1 MPRSKAKSLT
11 KGELRIMQVLWKL
24 RQGTVAEVAAAIPP
38 PPLAYTTVLTMLR
51 ILEQKGAVKR
61 KLEGRAHV
69 YYPAFAQEDA
79 ARNAIGDIVQAF
91 FKNSKTALAM
101 RLIAEEKPDK
111 DELAHM
117 KALIAKYEEEQ
128 V

>member
-1 MPRSKAKSLT
+1 MARSQAKSLT

-24 RQGTVAEVAAAIPP
+24 RHGTVAEVVAAIPP

-61 KLEGRAHV
+61 ELEGRAHV

-111 DELAHM
+111 DDLANM

-128 V
+128 A